1 MDTKTP
7 SKNACVRKKKPQ
19 LVREWKKRLQE
30 WITLAKQAGLGTED
44 IREMLEGLL

>member
-1 MDTKTP
+1 MCANTTRIICTK
-7 SKNACVRKKKPQ
+7 AADGIG
-19 LVREWKKRLQE
+19 KRLQE

>member
-1 MDTKTP
+1 MQIQHGL
-7 SKNACVRKKKPQ
+7 SARKAADGIG
-19 LVREWKKRLQE
+19 KRLQE